1 MNKEFDEEKTR
12 RLFERGV
19 KNVSESDVEDV
30 LRREEELRKKGHVL
44 GDTLEQAKLLFQMIK
59 DWKSGEYKD
68 VPWKVISAIVFAIVY
83 FLFPADAIPDF
94 IPGIG
99 WIDDVFVFSLVLK
112 SFSSQIKAYR
122 TRKSRSLSNKK

>member
-1 MNKEFDEEKTR
+1 MNKEFDEKKTK

-19 KNVSESDVEDV
+19 KNISESDVEDV

-44 GDTLEQAKLLFQMIK
+44 GETREQAKLLFQMIK

-68 VPWKVISAIVFAIVY
+68 VPWKAIAAIVFAIVY
-83 FLFPADAIPDF
+83 FLSPADVIPDF

-99 WIDDVFVFSLVLK
+99 WIDDAFVFSLVLK
-112 SFSSQIKAYR
+112 SFSSQIEAYR
-122 TRKSRSLSNKK
+122 AWKSRSLSSKK

>member
-1 MNKEFDEEKTR
+1 MDKEFDEEKTR

-19 KNVSESDVEDV
+19 KNISESDVEDV

-44 GDTLEQAKLLFQMIK
+44 GDMLEQVKLLFQMIK

-112 SFSSQIKAYR
+112 SFSSQIEAYR
-122 TRKSRSLSNKK
+122 DWKNRSLS

>member
-12 RLFERGV
+12 RLFEHGV

-30 LRREEELRKKGHVL
+30 LRREEEFRKKGHVL
-44 GDTLEQAKLLFQMIK
+44 GDMLEQAKLLFQMIK

-83 FLFPADAIPDF
+83 FLFPADVIPDF

-99 WIDDVFVFSLVLK
+99 WIDDAFVFSLVLK
-112 SFSSQIKAYR
+112 SFSSQIEAYR
-122 TRKSRSLSNKK
+122 ARKNRSLSNKK

>member
-44 GDTLEQAKLLFQMIK
+44 GDMQEQAKLLFQMIK
-59 DWKSGEYKD
+59 DWKSGEYKE
-68 VPWKVISAIVFAIVY
+68 VISAIVFAIVY

-112 SFSSQIKAYR
+112 SFSSQIEAYR
-122 TRKSRSLSNKK
+122 ARKSRSLSNKK

>member
-44 GDTLEQAKLLFQMIK
+44 GDMLEQVKLLFQMIK

-112 SFSSQIKAYR
+112 SFSSQIEAYR
-122 TRKSRSLSNKK
+122 DWKNRSLS